1 MRIVSLKEDYVFKEF
16 MSNEVVRKY
25 FLSAT
30 LDVPVESI
38 RSVRLIN
45 PFLSRKW
52 RAQKQGIL
60 DVQIEF
66 NDDTKVNIEMQVA
79 KQRNWKRRNMFYLS
93 RMYTDD
99 IRWGEDYDN
108 LRRCIGISILDY
120 NLTDEPEGHHVY
132 RMRDGRGRDF
142 SDLFELHIIELKKN
156 FLPEDGLADWVRLF
170 NATTEE
176 ELDMIKSSNI
186 GIRTGMRMIREM
198 SLTRRIRYEIEARE
212 KARRDRVAELQYLQ
226 DEAME
231 KGLAE
236 GMEKGIEKG
245 IEQGIERGLEQGI
258 EKGQEMTNALYAR
271 LLEDN
276 RLDDLRRATKD
287 MEYQSRLMAEYNIK

>member
-30 LDVPVESI
+30 LGVPVESI
-38 RSVRLIN
+38 RSVRLVN
-45 PFLSRKW
+45 SFLSRKW
-52 RAQKQGIL
+52 RMQKQGIL

-66 NDDTKVNIEMQVA
+66 NDDTKVNLEMQVA
-79 KQRNWKRRNMFYLS
+79 KQRNWKKRNVFYLAK
-93 RMYTDD
+93 MYTED
-99 IRWGEDYDN
+99 IRWGEDYEN

-120 NLTDEPEGHHVY
+120 NLTEEPYGHHIY
-132 RMRDGRGRDF
+132 RMRDHEGRDF
-142 SDLFELHIIELKKN
+142 TDLLELHIIELKKN
-156 FLPEDGLADWVRLF
+156 FSSEDSLADWVKLF

-186 GIRTGMRMIREM
+186 GIRTGMKMLREM

-212 KARRDRVAELQYLQ
+212 KARRDHVAEMQYLQ

-231 KGLAE
+231 KGMA
-236 GMEKGIEKG
+236 K
-245 IEQGIERGLEQGI
+245 GLEQGLEQGL
-258 EKGQEMTNALYAR
+258 EKGLEQGLEQGQKMMNSLYAK

-276 RLDDLRRATKD
+276 RGEDMKRALKD
-287 MEYQSRLMAEYNIK
+287 VEYQRHLMEEYHIK